1 MAVYGRFIGVLV
13 GSTTGW
19 RGERGSAS
27 TASQRSRGGKA
38 TVLGMAKWWRA
49 RPRRERGGDGR
60 GFKAP
65 AFAAAQATAVA
76 RITSCVGTAA
86 SSNTRSQLALA
97 SRRSHALTIIGGRKE
112 EEEQYA
118 HKVFGV
124 LATNAPAA
132 TAACMFAFYSLD
144 LARHHNIGVGGGSY
158 NHTAPLR
165 ARLSRHGRTLRASRA
180 RATRSARAT
189 CARAQR
195 PSVLPATTPTTH
207 DCVTYTCSSCH
218 PHRPHQPEP
227 PRARWTRRARAHGAL
242 QAAHTHTQR
251 THSAHRQA

>member
-1 MAVYGRFIGVLV
+1 MLEPR
-13 GSTTGW
+13 
-19 RGERGSAS
+19 
-27 TASQRSRGGKA
+27 
-38 TVLGMAKWWRA
+38 RA
-49 RPRRERGGDGR
+49 RTRVPSSHSPRD
-60 GFKAP
+60 ALM
-65 AFAAAQATAVA
+65 
-76 RITSCVGTAA
+76 
-86 SSNTRSQLALA
+86 RSQSSADA
-97 SRRSHALTIIGGRKE
+97 RKKKNSTHTRCSVFWRRTPRPPLRPVCWPFIHIST
-112 EEEQYA
+112 
-118 HKVFGV
+118 
-124 LATNAPAA
+124 
-132 TAACMFAFYSLD
+132 
-144 LARHHNIGVGGGSY
+144 RHYYTGVGGGSY

-189 CARAQR
+189 CARAQQ